1 MDIVGLSFTTT
12 GTGANAV
19 SSGAEFICITT
30 AGQGTFTVPAS
41 ILTQLPASAQGT
53 LFVSSGNN
61 SASFTASLKAGGS
74 IDVGYFGSF
83 LGIGGAPAY
92 Q

>member
-1 MDIVGLSFTTT
+1 
-12 GTGANAV
+12 
-19 SSGAEFICITT
+19 
-30 AGQGTFTVPAS
+30 
-41 ILTQLPASAQGT
+41 LPASAQGT